1 MQLVLPGAYYLIR
14 MLDGRIDTQGTVKE
28 LQGQGLLKEIEHDA
42 TVETHKKELVVV
54 AGTAAVTGV
63 EESSDPTK
71 ASKKPRKLVAD
82 EHRAIG
88 SVKWSIYES
97 YLRASSVLVPR
108 VSKTRD
114 LDLAFL

>member
-1 MQLVLPGAYYLIR
+1 MQLVLPGAFYLIR

-42 TVETHKKELVVV
+42 TVETYKKELVV
-54 AGTAAVTGV
+54 AAAVIGV

-97 YLRASSVLVPR
+97 YLRASSVLVQSQQGP
-108 VSKTRD
+108 
-114 LDLAFL
+114 